1 VNYREAYNLF
11 ACNGILFN
19 HESPRRGETFVTR
32 KITRAVARIVEGLQD
47 ILLLGNLNAKRDWGY
62 APEYVEGMWRILQQD
77 EPEDF
82 VMATGV
88 NHTIREFAELAF
100 KELDIYIEWQGNGIN
115 EIGINTQTGKQIIGI
130 DENYYR
136 PTEVDQLLGDPTK
149 AKEKLDWESKTSFE
163 DLIKMMVRADWDKV
177 KRRGY

>member
-1 VNYREAYNLF
+1 
-11 ACNGILFN
+11 
-19 HESPRRGETFVTR
+19 
-32 KITRAVARIVEGLQD
+32 
-47 ILLLGNLNAKRDWGY
+47 
-62 APEYVEGMWRILQQD
+62 MWRILQQD